1 VSAWPRAKDA
11 TLWKSTAIT
20 ADILNAYEQYLRS
33 ERGLVP
39 GTIREYQSY
48 ARKVLVERF
57 RKKPLVFEE
66 LKASDISDFVLRHCR
81 SLSVKR
87 AQLMTTAFRS
97 FFRFLFRKGDL
108 ATDLAA
114 SVPGVADWRQ
124 ATVP

>member
-1 VSAWPRAKDA
+1 VRAWPRAKDA